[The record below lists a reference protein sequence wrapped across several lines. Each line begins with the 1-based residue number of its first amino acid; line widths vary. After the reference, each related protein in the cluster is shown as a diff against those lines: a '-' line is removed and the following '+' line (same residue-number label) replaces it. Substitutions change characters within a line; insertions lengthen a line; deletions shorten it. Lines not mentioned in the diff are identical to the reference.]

1 MHTSPAPTS
10 SDPTSSAPLGPAPA
24 GDRDLFIDLLRA
36 AALGIVVVWHWVF
49 TTVTWHGDGISVDN
63 PVATIGWLWVLTWV
77 AQPMCVF
84 FAVGGHLHS
93 RDSRPARRFWSA
105 RLGRLVPPALPLLVV
120 AGVAWVAATR
130 AGWHG
135 VADGVVLAVSPM
147 WFLAVYV
154 VLVAL
159 APAARRAH
167 RRWGW
172 RAVPVLA
179 LAVAALD
186 ALRLSGRIGGWA
198 VTLAM
203 FILTWGVVHQLGFH
217 LDRFRAD
224 RRLAI
229 ALAAAGLTGLVV
241 LSGVGPYPAAMVG
254 NSGDAMSNMG
264 PPNLMVV
271 ALAAAQLGLLAAFA
285 APIAAFAARHR
296 DLLAVACAR
305 SMPIFVWHLSA
316 YCVFFAA
323 ATAVGVDNSTVDGDW
338 WAQRP
343 LWFAGPA
350 LVYAGGVALRSR
362 AVASARQ
369 HLTEQH
375 RASSRDP
382 SARW

>member
-1 MHTSPAPTS
+1 MHHTPAPT
-10 SDPTSSAPLGPAPA
+10 A
-24 GDRDLFIDLLRA
+24 DRDLFVDLLRA

-49 TTVTWHGDGISVDN
+49 TTVAWTGDGVRVDN

-93 RDSRPARRFWSA
+93 RDARPAPQFWSA
-105 RLGRLVPPALPLLVV
+105 RLGRLVPPAVPLLVTG
-120 AGVAWVAATR
+120 AIAWVAATR
-130 AGWHG
+130 AGL
-135 VADGVVLAVSPM
+135 DGLAEGIVLAVSPM

-154 VLVAL
+154 TLVVL

-172 RAVPVLA
+172 RAPAALA
-179 LAVAALD
+179 AAVAAMD
-186 ALRLSGRIGGWA
+186 ALRLSGRIGGWV

-203 FILTWGVVHQLGFH
+203 FVLTWGVVHQLGFH
-217 LDRFRAD
+217 LDRLRAD

-254 NSGDAMSNMG
+254 NSGDRMSNMG

-271 ALAAAQLGLLAAFA
+271 ALAAAQLGVLAAFA
-285 APIAAFAARHR
+285 APITAFAARHHR
-296 DLLAVACAR
+296 ALAVACAR
-305 SMPIFVWHLSA
+305 SMPIFVWHLTA
-316 YCVFFAA
+316 FCVFFAA
-323 ATAVGVDNSTVDGDW
+323 ATAVGLDNSTVDADW

-343 LWFAGPA
+343 IWFAGPA
-350 LVYAGGVALRSR
+350 LVCAA
-362 AVASARQ
+362 AVAARRRVSRSVSRRRGADEPAA
-369 HLTEQH
+369 HPANVG
-375 RASSRDP
+375 ASGG
-382 SARW
+382 AH